1 MINQENNSTE
11 QLVDAI
17 VEGIQEKKGTN
28 IAILDM
34 RKIEGSVCQFFI
46 LCDGN
51 SNTQVD
57 AIGDSVEDHV
67 REKLN
72 EKPYHIEGKQNAEWI
87 LVDYVD
93 VIVHVFQR
101 PIRSFY
107 NLEGLWADAKRTDIE
122 NLF

>member
-1 MINQENNSTE
+1 MTDKENNSTE
-11 QLVDAI
+11 QLVDTI
-17 VEGIQEKKGTN
+17 VEAIQEKKGKN

-34 RKIEGSVCQFFI
+34 RKIDGSICQFFI
-46 LCDGN
+46 LCDGD
-51 SNTQVD
+51 SNTQVG
-57 AIGDSVEDHV
+57 AIGDSIESYV

-72 EKPYHIEGKQNAEWI
+72 DKPYCMEGKQNSEWI
-87 LVDYVD
+87 LINYVD
-93 VIVHVFQR
+93 VIVHVFQK

>member
-1 MINQENNSTE
+1 MINIENSSTE

-28 IAILDM
+28 IVILDM
-34 RKIEGSVCQFFI
+34 REIDGCICQFFV
-46 LCDGN
+46 LCDGD
-51 SNTQVD
+51 SNTQVG
-57 AIGDSVEDHV
+57 AIGGSIDEYVWK
-67 REKLN
+67 KLN
-72 EKPYHIEGKQNAEWI
+72 DKPYRTEGKQNAEWV

-101 PIRSFY
+101 PVRSFY
-107 NLEGLWADAKRTDIE
+107 NLEELWADAKRTDIE

>member
-1 MINQENNSTE
+1 MIKQENNQTK
-11 QLVDAI
+11 QLVDRV
-17 VEGIQEKKGTN
+17 VEGIQEQKGTN

-34 RKIEGSVCQFFI
+34 RKIDGSICDYFI
-46 LCDGN
+46 ICDGS
-51 SNTQVD
+51 SNTQVE
-57 AIGDSVEDHV
+57 AISNSVDV
-67 REKLN
+67 YVGKKLN
-72 EKPYHIEGKQNAEWI
+72 EKPFHIEGRQNAEWV

-101 PIRSFY
+101 PIRAFY

>member
-1 MINQENNSTE
+1 MIDQENTSTE
-11 QLVDAI
+11 QLVDTI

-34 RKIEGSVCQFFI
+34 REIDGNICQFFI
-46 LCDGN
+46 ICDGD
-51 SNTQVD
+51 SNTHVD
-57 AIGDSVEDHV
+57 AIGNSVEDYV
-67 REKLN
+67 REKIN
-72 EKPYHIEGKQNAEWI
+72 DKPFHIEGRENAEWI

-93 VIVHVFQR
+93 VVVHIFQK

-107 NLEGLWADAKRTDIE
+107 NLEDLWADAKRTDIE

>member
-1 MINQENNSTE
+1 MINQENSSTE

-28 IAILDM
+28 IVILDM
-34 RKIEGSVCQFFI
+34 REIEGSICQFFI

-57 AIGDSVEDHV
+57 AIGDSVEDYV

-93 VIVHVFQR
+93 VVVHVFQR

-122 NLF
+122 NLL

>member
-1 MINQENNSTE
+1 MIDQENTSTE
-11 QLVDAI
+11 QLVDTI

-34 RKIEGSVCQFFI
+34 RKIDGSICQFFI
-46 LCDGN
+46 ICDGD
-51 SNTQVD
+51 SNTHVD
-57 AIGDSVEDHV
+57 AIGNSVEDYV
-67 REKLN
+67 RKKIN
-72 EKPYHIEGKQNAEWI
+72 DKPFHIEGRENAEWI

-93 VIVHVFQR
+93 VVVHIFQK

-107 NLEGLWADAKRTDIE
+107 NLEDLWADAKRTDIE

>member
-1 MINQENNSTE
+1 MIDQENTSTE
-11 QLVDAI
+11 QLVDTI

-34 RKIEGSVCQFFI
+34 REIDSSICQFFI
-46 LCDGN
+46 ICDGD
-51 SNTQVD
+51 SNTHVD
-57 AIGDSVEDHV
+57 AIGNSVEDYVRKKINDKPFHV
-67 REKLN
+67 EGRE
-72 EKPYHIEGKQNAEWI
+72 NAEWI

-93 VIVHVFQR
+93 VVVHVFQK

>member
-1 MINQENNSTE
+1 MTNKENNSTE
-11 QLVDAI
+11 QLVDAV

-34 RKIEGSVCQFFI
+34 REIDGSICQFFI
-46 LCDGN
+46 ICDGD
-51 SNTQVD
+51 SNTHVG
-57 AIGDSVEDHV
+57 AIGDSVEDLV
-67 REKLN
+67 REKLD
-72 EKPYHIEGKQNAEWI
+72 EKPYHIEGKENAEWV

-93 VIVHVFQR
+93 VVVHVFQR

-107 NLEGLWADAKRTDIE
+107 NLEELWADAKRTDIE

>member
-1 MINQENNSTE
+1 MIDQENTSTE
-11 QLVDAI
+11 QLVDTI

-34 RKIEGSVCQFFI
+34 REIDGSICQFFI
-46 LCDGN
+46 ICDGD
-51 SNTQVD
+51 SNTHVD
-57 AIGDSVEDHV
+57 AIGNSVEDYV
-67 REKLN
+67 REKIN
-72 EKPYHIEGKQNAEWI
+72 DKPFHIEGRENAEWI

-93 VIVHVFQR
+93 VVVHIFQK

-107 NLEGLWADAKRTDIE
+107 NLEDLWADAKRTDIE

>member
-1 MINQENNSTE
+1 MIDQENTSTE
-11 QLVDAI
+11 QLVDTI

-34 RKIEGSVCQFFI
+34 REIDGSICQYFI
-46 LCDGN
+46 ICDGD
-51 SNTQVD
+51 SNTHVD
-57 AIGDSVEDHV
+57 AIGNSVEDYV
-67 REKLN
+67 RKQIN
-72 EKPYHIEGKQNAEWI
+72 DKPFHIEGRENAEWI

-93 VIVHVFQR
+93 VVVHIFQK

-107 NLEGLWADAKRTDIE
+107 NLEDLWADAKRTDIE

>member
-1 MINQENNSTE
+1 MINQEDSSTE

-34 RKIEGSVCQFFI
+34 REIDGSICQFFV
-46 LCDGN
+46 LCDGD
-51 SNTQVD
+51 SNTQVG
-57 AIGDSVEDHV
+57 AIGDSIEEYV

-72 EKPYHIEGKQNAEWI
+72 EKPYHIEGKQNAEWV

-93 VIVHVFQR
+93 VVVHVFQK
-101 PIRSFY
+101 PIRTFY
-107 NLEGLWADAKRTDIE
+107 NLEELWADAKRTDIE
-122 NLF
+122 DLF

>member
-1 MINQENNSTE
+1 MTDKENNSTE

-17 VEGIQEKKGTN
+17 VEGIQEKKGAN
-28 IAILDM
+28 ISILDM
-34 RKIEGSVCQFFI
+34 RKIDGSVCQFFV
-46 LCDGN
+46 LCDGD
-51 SNTQVD
+51 SNTHVN
-57 AIGDSVEDHV
+57 AIGDSIEDYV
-67 REKLN
+67 REKIN
-72 EKPYHIEGKQNAEWI
+72 DKPLHVEGKQNAEWI

-93 VIVHVFQR
+93 VVVHVFQK

>member
-1 MINQENNSTE
+1 MIEQENASAE
-11 QLVDAI
+11 QLVDTI

-34 RKIEGSVCQFFI
+34 REIDSSICQFFI
-46 LCDGN
+46 ICDGD
-51 SNTQVD
+51 SNTHVD
-57 AIGDSVEDHV
+57 AIGNSVEDYV
-67 REKLN
+67 RKKIN
-72 EKPYHIEGKQNAEWI
+72 DKPYHIEGRENAEWI

-93 VIVHVFQR
+93 VVVHVFQR